1 MRKMYRQWLFL
12 TALLCQMTVQAA
24 GNQAVVKGT
33 VKDMQGNPIKGV
45 VVTDGKNMT
54 ITDSLGMYLLDT
66 DPLRQPMVYISTPAD
81 YVLPEKNGI
90 ADGFYRYQDA

>member
-1 MRKMYRQWLFL
+1 M
-12 TALLCQMTVQAA
+12 AIPDCLLCQMTVQAA

-81 YVLPEKNGI
+81 YVLPE
-90 ADGFYRYQDA
+90 